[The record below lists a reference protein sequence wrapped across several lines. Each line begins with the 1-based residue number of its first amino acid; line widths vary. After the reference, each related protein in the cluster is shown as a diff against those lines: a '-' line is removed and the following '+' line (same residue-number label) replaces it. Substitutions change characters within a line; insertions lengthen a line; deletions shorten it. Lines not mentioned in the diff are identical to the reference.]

1 MAHGTNNIRGLQA
14 REFPAGHLRDGAL
27 IALPGLAMVQW
38 QSDLA
43 GVFYQIY
50 VNGQLATVTEISAQ
64 RSVLVGYE
72 HAHPATIEVVWVTA
86 DEKYVDHAECL
97 VEFSQNDG
105 SHAEF
110 CFPRRGYL
118 PLGSRAVLFGDN
130 RDGVIDYR
138 KRLAEKEVW
147 PDPLDKWGWGTDA
160 FGRGDFGYSGCGAV
174 GWGCGGFGRGEFG
187 FDADEV
193 ILRSDALAGG
203 VYQFVVRIVDEVGN
217 YDDGAVA
224 VEELCID
231 PIPEAG
237 DLAVSSYESATNSLV
252 LEIV

>member
-1 MAHGTNNIRGLQA
+1 MGHGINNIWGLQA

-27 IALPGLAMVQW
+27 AALPGLVMLQW

-43 GVFYQIY
+43 EVFFQVY
-50 VNGQLATVTEISAQ
+50 VNGRLATVTEVAEQ

-72 HAHPATIEVVWVTA
+72 HEHPAAIEVVWVTA
-86 DEKYVDHAECL
+86 DEKYVDYADGLEG
-97 VEFSQNDG
+97 FSQGGG

-110 CFPRRGYL
+110 SFPRRGCL

-130 RDGVIDYR
+130 RDGVIDYS

-147 PDPLDKWGWGTDA
+147 PDPMDKWGWGTDA

-174 GWGCGGFGRGEFG
+174 GWGCGSLGRGEFG

-193 ILRSDALAGG
+193 ILRSEALAGG
-203 VYQFVVRIVDEVGN
+203 VYQFVVRIVDEAGN
-217 YDDGAVA
+217 YDDGAV
-224 VEELCID
+224 VTEELCID
-231 PIPEAG
+231 PLPVAG
-237 DLAVSSYESATNSLV
+237 EVMVNSYDSATDSLV
-252 LEIV
+252 LEIF